1 MRWREPMPS
10 AASRHPAPK
19 SKAAS
24 RPIIVTTTDFREI
37 TPESGLEGKAVF
49 VLMAHPDCALLYEQ
63 PEAVTYLDTEGVE
76 RSHTFDFLVVKR
88 NGVRVAVAVKP
99 SKKAIK
105 YGLRGLLAL
114 IASQMDPEF
123 ATEVKLLT
131 DIELRPTVVS
141 NAVLIHDARR
151 FPDPDVDGLLA
162 GAVATI
168 NGAVTIG
175 SLIRAAGLVGHEQ
188 AFYGAARAIGEGSL
202 VACQSGFITLDSL
215 VSAGARP

>member
-19 SKAAS
+19 SKVAS

-37 TPESGLEGKAVF
+37 TPESGLEGKAAF
-49 VLMAHPDCALLYEQ
+49 VLLAHPDCALLYEQ
-63 PEAVTYLDTEGVE
+63 PEAVTYFDTEGVE
-76 RSHTFDFLVVKR
+76 RSHTFDFLVVKH

-105 YGLRGLLAL
+105 YGLQALLNFIAL
-114 IASQMDPEF
+114 QMDPEF

-141 NAVLIHDARR
+141 NAVLIHTARR
-151 FPDPDVDGLLA
+151 FPDAEVDGLLA
-162 GAVATI
+162 GAIGTL
-168 NGAVTIG
+168 NGAVTIA
-175 SLIRAAGLVGHEQ
+175 SLIRTAALVGHEQ
-188 AFYGAARAIGEGSL
+188 GFYGVARAIGEGSL
-202 VACQSGFITLDSL
+202 IACQPGFITLDSL
-215 VSAGARP
+215 VRAGAHP